1 MRERHDANMVYT
13 PLQRI
18 PLGLA
23 MKKADGTYALR
34 VKKSHG
40 KDVEDVP
47 LDALIS
53 EVIQCAEAEE
63 NAESH
68 IT

>member
-1 MRERHDANMVYT
+1 
-13 PLQRI
+13 
-18 PLGLA
+18 

-63 NAESH
+63 SAESH